1 MEVALV
7 SAATGALKPILV
19 KLTALLGD
27 KYKRY
32 KKVHSEIDSLTH
44 ELTAMHA
51 FLLKMSEEENP
62 EAQDTIWMNEVREL
76 SYDMEDSIDEFMRH
90 VDDKSIE
97 PDGFI
102 EKIKYSL
109 GKMKAHRRIGNEI
122 NDLKKEMFL
131 VAGRNSRYKIAQT
144 SSKTSHTTTVDHRSL
159 AMFEHASRLVGIDE
173 PKTEL
178 IKLLMEKNECPSTQ
192 QQLKVLSIVGSGGM
206 GKTTLANQ
214 VYQELKM
221 QFECRA
227 FISVSRNP
235 DMMTI
240 LRTLLNEVSN
250 QGYAKTEDGS
260 IQQLIIKITDFL
272 VDKRYFI
279 VIDDIWDMKTLE
291 VIKCAFPA
299 SSCGS
304 RVITTTRVND
314 VAHSWRR
321 SSFNGHIYNI
331 RPLSMVHSRR
341 LFRRRLFNSED
352 DCPPH
357 LEEVSEQVLEKCDGL
372 PLAINAISGLLATK
386 VSTKDQWDKVK
397 NSIGCA
403 LERDP
408 GIQGMI
414 KILSLSYF
422 DLPPHLKSC
431 LLYLSIFPEDNIIRK
446 DSLIERWIAEGFI
459 HEEGRYTLHELGER
473 CFSEL
478 VNRSLIQPQEP
489 DVYGKVE
496 SCKVHDTILDFIISK
511 SVEENFVTLVGV
523 PSLTIRPQNKVRRLS
538 LHIGKKE
545 HSILPGGLALSHVR
559 SLNVFGDSKVFP
571 SLDKFKHLR
580 VLDFGSCYRLENH
593 HLANIGRLF
602 QLRHLNLRD
611 TGVSKIPEQIR
622 NLLCLEMLDLRGT
635 DVRELPAD
643 IASLG
648 KLAHL
653 LIDNH
658 VKLPDG
664 LGKMQALEM
673 LEQVGTFEQSFN
685 CLQQL
690 GQLKNLRKLHL
701 DFQDYD
707 DTEVKKECM
716 KAIVSSLCTLATHN
730 LCSLTIVNDDN
741 FLLKTWF
748 PTPVKLQILLT
759 WWSNI
764 PEVPKWLGSLVN
776 LQQLRLE
783 VVGIRQEDL
792 SILGSLPA
800 LLTLF
805 LEAVSPHTRKL
816 RVSDEGFRCLKQ
828 FSYYQPSNPTELMFR
843 PGSMPKLET
852 LDIHFYASRNCD
864 FLPGIENLPCLITM
878 KCLVRG
884 RTCSEIED
892 AKAAM
897 QKAASRHPN
906 HLTLSFITLM
916 I

>member
-7 SAATGALKPILV
+7 SAATGALKPVLV
-19 KLTALLGD
+19 KLAALLGE
-27 KYKRY
+27 KYKRF
-32 KKVHSEIDSLTH
+32 KKVHSEIDSLTR
-44 ELTAMHA
+44 ELAAMHA
-51 FLLKMSEEENP
+51 FLLKMSEEEDP
-62 EAQDTIWMNEVREL
+62 EVQATIWMNEVREL
-76 SYDMEDSIDEFMRH
+76 SYDMEDSIDEFMGC
-90 VDDKSIE
+90 VDDKSVE

-102 EKIKYSL
+102 QKIKFSL
-109 GKMKAHRRIGNEI
+109 GKMKAHHRISNEI
-122 NDLKKEMFL
+122 NDLKKGIFE
-131 VAGRNSRYKIAQT
+131 VAGRNSRYKIDQT
-144 SSKTSHTTTVDHRSL
+144 SSKTSHTTIDLRSL

-178 IKLLMEKNECPSTQ
+178 IKLLMEKDECPSTQ
-192 QQLKVLSIVGSGGM
+192 QQVKVLSIFGSGGM

-250 QGYAKTEDGS
+250 QGYANTEDGS

-291 VIKCAFPA
+291 VIKCAFPVN
-299 SSCGS
+299 SYGS
-304 RVITTTRVND
+304 RIITTTRLND
-314 VAHSWRR
+314 VAHSWLR
-321 SSFNGHIYNI
+321 SPFNGHIYNI
-331 RPLSMVHSRR
+331 RPLSMAHSRC

-357 LEEVSEQVLEKCDGL
+357 LEEVSEQILEKCEGL
-372 PLAINAISGLLATK
+372 PLAVNAISGLLATK
-386 VSTKDQWDKVK
+386 VSTRDQWDKVK
-397 NSIGCA
+397 NSIGRA
-403 LERDP
+403 LERGP
-408 GIQGMI
+408 SVQGMI

-446 DSLIERWIAEGFI
+446 DNLIKRWIAEGFI
-459 HEEGRYTLHELGER
+459 HEEGRYALHELGER
-473 CFSEL
+473 CFNEL
-478 VNRSLIQPQEP
+478 VSRSLIQPQEP

-496 SCKVHDTILDFIISK
+496 SCKIHDTILDFIISK
-511 SVEENFVTLVGV
+511 SIEENFVTLVGV
-523 PSLTIRPQNKVRRLS
+523 PNLTIQAQTKVRRLS
-538 LHIGKKE
+538 LHVAKE
-545 HSILPGGLALSHVR
+545 GHSILSKGLVLSHVR
-559 SLNVFGDSKVFP
+559 SLNVFGDPRKFP

-580 VLDFGSCYRLENH
+580 VLDLGDCYQLENH
-593 HLANIGRLF
+593 HLANLGRLF

-611 TGVSKIPEQIR
+611 TGVSKLPEQIR

-635 DVRELPAD
+635 DIRELPTD
-643 IASLG
+643 VLSLG

-653 LIDNH
+653 LLDNY

-664 LGKMQALEM
+664 LVKMQSLEM
-673 LEQVGTFEQSFN
+673 LEQVGTFEQSLN

-730 LCSLTIVNDDN
+730 LCSLTVVNDDG
-741 FLLKTWF
+741 FLLKTWW
-748 PTPVKLQILLT
+748 PAPLSLQILLT
-759 WWSNI
+759 WHSI
-764 PEVPKWLGSLVN
+764 LPEVPRWLGSLVN

-783 VVGIRQEDL
+783 AVRFRQEDL
-792 SILGSLPA
+792 HILGSLPA
-800 LLTLF
+800 LLILF
-805 LEAVSPHTRKL
+805 LESVSSYGKL
-816 RVSDEGFRCLKQ
+816 KVSGEVGFRCLKQ
-828 FSYYQPSNPTELMFR
+828 FSYYLPSDAINLMFA
-843 PGSMPKLET
+843 PGSMPKLEKI
-852 LDIHFYASRNCD
+852 DIRFHASGTRNFHF
-864 FLPGIENLPCLITM
+864 GIENLPCLITV

-884 RTCSEIED
+884 CTSSEIEG
-892 AKAAM
+892 AKAEM
-897 QKAASRHPN
+897 QKAASGHPN
-906 HLTLSFITLM
+906 HLSLSFRTL
-916 I
+916 II